1 MLETVL
7 LLSDLMVFNLKWGIL
22 DSVWFL
28 CALKGKIIT
37 KRPDTILS
45 AISGFVGIKY
55 KYIMAKLA
63 VIKNIKNFHFL
74 FQFGFHSLQKK
85 DNIFGNVFVFS
96 NGPISYL

>member
-1 MLETVL
+1 
-7 LLSDLMVFNLKWGIL
+7 MVFNLKWGIL

-63 VIKNIKNFHFL
+63 VIEIL
-74 FQFGFHSLQKK
+74 I
-85 DNIFGNVFVFS
+85 IFEPFTNCFCLLVLGHFS
-96 NGPISYL
+96 NFV